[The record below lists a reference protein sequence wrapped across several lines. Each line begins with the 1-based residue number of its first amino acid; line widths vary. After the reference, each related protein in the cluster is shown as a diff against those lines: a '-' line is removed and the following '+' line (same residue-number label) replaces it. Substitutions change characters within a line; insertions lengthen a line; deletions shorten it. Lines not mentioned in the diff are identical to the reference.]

1 MNRTQIIGITMIVAG
16 IGTIFYY
23 QRDIKRDNI
32 LSIGSLLFF
41 AGALI
46 TWNGWVASVNRQPS
60 FALFG

>member
-16 IGTIFYY
+16 MGTIFYY
-23 QRDIKRDNI
+23 QRNIKRDTMFN
-32 LSIGSLLFF
+32 IGSLVLF
-41 AGALI
+41 AGAFI